1 MRLAGST
8 RWLTATLEE
17 KRKGKAKIHYQ
28 KKQQLTRLWKQ
39 AEKNIEKKTNKFTEV
54 LKLHGFL
61 V

>member
-39 AEKNIEKKTNKFTEV
+39 AEKNIEKKLTNSQRS
-54 LKLHGFL
+54 
-61 V
+61 